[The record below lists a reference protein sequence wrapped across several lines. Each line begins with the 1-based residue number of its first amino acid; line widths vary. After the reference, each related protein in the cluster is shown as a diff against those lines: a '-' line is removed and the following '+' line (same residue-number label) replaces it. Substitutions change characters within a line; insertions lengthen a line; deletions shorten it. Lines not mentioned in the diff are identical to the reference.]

1 MTTKTAIVAGGSIVG
16 LMAANILHRMGWEVQ
31 VFERTPGVMEG
42 RGAGITVLPGLEEG
56 FLAAGVAQRDLGA
69 ALGVVLPARIALNRA
84 GEILA
89 QREFSQ
95 VMTSWR
101 RLYDLLK
108 AVLPEER
115 YVSGRT
121 IERVEQDA
129 GGVTAWFA
137 DGAHARADLLIA
149 ADGLRSTVRAQLLP
163 NVKPFYPGY
172 IAWRCLTSENALS
185 PALRAMLFSRYAV
198 CVAPG
203 QQGIGY
209 PVPGLDHGTAP
220 GERQYNVVWYQPVAE
235 AQLQDLLTDDSGRC
249 HANGIPPALIR
260 EDVRNRMRETAARAL
275 APQFAEAIGKA
286 RLTFFQPIVDLQC
299 PRLVFGR
306 VVIVGDAAF
315 TVRPHVAMGVPK
327 GAGDVMAL
335 ADAILRGG
343 ERWLDA
349 LGEFEVHRL
358 RIGRTMLERGR
369 YLGAYMQAQLGTEAE
384 RACAEQARVPE
395 QVMMETAAPFDY
407 GG

>member
-1 MTTKTAIVAGGSIVG
+1 
-16 LMAANILHRMGWEVQ
+16 MGWDVR

-56 FLAAGVAQRDLGA
+56 FRAAGVPQRELGD
-69 ALGVVLPARIALNRA
+69 ALGILLPARIALNRA
-84 GEILA
+84 GDIVAERKFA
-89 QREFSQ
+89 Q

-108 AVLPEER
+108 AAFPDDR
-115 YVSGRT
+115 YFAGRT
-121 IERVEQDA
+121 IERVEQNAD
-129 GGVTAWFA
+129 GVTARFT
-137 DGAHARADLLIA
+137 DGTSAHGDLLVA
-149 ADGLRSTVRAQLLP
+149 ADGLRSTIRAQLMSE
-163 NVKPFYPGY
+163 VKPFYPGY
-172 IAWRCLTSENALS
+172 IAWRCLTDEAVL
-185 PALRAMLFSRYAV
+185 PEALRTQLFSRYTV

-209 PVPGLDHGTAP
+209 PVPGPDHRAGP
-220 GERQYNVVWYQPVAE
+220 GERQYNVVWYE
-235 AQLQDLLTDDSGRC
+235 AVPEPQLKDLLTDDTGRV
-249 HANGIPPALIR
+249 HLNGIAPALIR
-260 EDVRNRMRETAARAL
+260 SEVRSRMRAIAREVL
-275 APQFAEAIGKA
+275 APQFAEAIATA
-286 RLTFFQPIVDLQC
+286 RLTFFQPIVDLEC

-335 ADAILRGG
+335 AAAIQRGG
-343 ERWLDA
+343 ADWLAA
-349 LGEFEVHRL
+349 LSDFEAQRL

-369 YLGAYMQAQLGTEAE
+369 YLGTYMQAQVGPEPE
-384 RACAEQARVPE
+384 RRRAEQARIPE

-407 GG
+407 GS